1 MRHPHATKVDRA
13 PTENVEEAVTGTGEW
28 RVRAGAAGRPGRW
41 IALGMVLLLAGCDP
55 AGDRERVDDVER
67 YAPSLAAQMLELQHR
82 HASLWFAAE
91 AENWPLVD
99 YMLHEIE
106 ELVEV
111 IEETHPTYRDVPV
124 AQMLGEV
131 TVPAIEEMEEAAER
145 GDPVAF
151 VDQYHRLTDACN
163 ACHVAA
169 DRSVIVIQRPE
180 TPPLTNLRYRP

>member
-1 MRHPHATKVDRA
+1 MGAWAHHPRCWLLPVMAAMLVGCE
-13 PTENVEEAVTGTGEW
+13 PVE
-28 RVRAGAAGRPGRW
+28 
-41 IALGMVLLLAGCDP
+41 
-55 AGDRERVDDVER
+55 DRERADRVV
-67 YAPSLAAQMLELQHR
+67 AAPAAAGPSLAAQMLELQHR

-111 IEETHPTYRDVPV
+111 IEEAHPTYRDVPI
-124 AQMLGEV
+124 AEMLGEI
-131 TVPAIEEMEEAAER
+131 TLPAIEEMEDAAEA
-145 GDPVAF
+145 GDRATF
-151 VDQYHRLTDACN
+151 VDWYHRFTDACN

-169 DRSVIVIQRPE
+169 DRAVIVIQRPE